1 MTMWKRLFEAHP
13 WLEDLFN
20 WGVLTI
26 SGLAFLLALAAYLGR
41 AME

>member
-1 MTMWKRLFEAHP
+1 MTMWRKLFDAYP

-26 SGLAFLLALAAYLGR
+26 SGLAFLLALAVYLGR
-41 AME
+41 VM

>member
-1 MTMWKRLFEAHP
+1 MTVWKKLFRAHP

-26 SGLAFLLALAAYLGR
+26 SGLAFLLALAVYLGR
-41 AME
+41 AM

>member
-1 MTMWKRLFEAHP
+1 MTMWRKLFETYP

-26 SGLAFLLALAAYLGR
+26 SGLAFLLALAVYLGR
-41 AME
+41 VMG

>member
-1 MTMWKRLFEAHP
+1 MWRKLFKAHP

-26 SGLAFLLALAAYLGR
+26 SGLTFLLALAMYLGR
-41 AME
+41 VM